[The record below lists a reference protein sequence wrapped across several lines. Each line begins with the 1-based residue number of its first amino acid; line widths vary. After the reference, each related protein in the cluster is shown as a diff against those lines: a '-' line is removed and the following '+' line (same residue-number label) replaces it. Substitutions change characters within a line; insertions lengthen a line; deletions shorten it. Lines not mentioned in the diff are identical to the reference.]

1 MTSDN
6 ISKPNLL
13 VLGTQVTHK
22 MCQNV
27 KVKVRALLPYEP
39 CCFFSAA
46 DVQKAAK
53 LMLIPSLTTFHCS
66 YPFVLPFT
74 RRLLQMLPYRSWM
87 ACSSVLSMLMANEIR
102 WEVSWVRGK
111 LAGPPSP
118 QTTWGLRQ
126 KHNFGW
132 IAGIQAFDHG
142 CCSFMRFSLVKFLY
156 FVG

>member
-6 ISKPNLL
+6 PSQIYLFLARRLL
-13 VLGTQVTHK
+13 IKCVK
-22 MCQNV
+22 MWRWKSGHFCHMSHAV
-27 KVKVRALLPYEP
+27 
-39 CCFFSAA
+39 FFAAA

-53 LMLIPSLTTFHCS
+53 LMFIPSLTTFHCS

-102 WEVSWVRGK
+102 WEVSWVQGK

-126 KHNFGW
+126 KHDFGW

-142 CCSFMRFSLVKFLY
+142 CCSFMRF
-156 FVG
+156 